1 MTHASIP
8 ASDQGTVQTGEQVTN
23 LAARVRGGASW
34 FYWIAAL
41 SVINSVVIHFH
52 GQWGFAVGLGITQV
66 FDAIAMGVGEAGG
79 SGAGMVATVIA
90 LGFDVFA
97 AAVVALFGFL
107 AAREKGW
114 AFIVGGTLY
123 AMDGLIFLI
132 VQDWMGLGLHALA
145 LFFIANGF
153 LALREL
159 RATRS

>member
-1 MTHASIP
+1 MGHASIP
-8 ASDQGTVQTGEQVTN
+8 AATQTAAQPNDRVAALT
-23 LAARVRGGASW
+23 ARVRGGASW

-41 SVINSVVIHFH
+41 SVINSVVIHFN

-66 FDAIAMGVGEAGG
+66 FDAIAMGVGQAGG
-79 SGAGMVATVIA
+79 SGAGMIATVIA

-114 AFIVGGTLY
+114 AFIVGGALY
-123 AMDGLIFLI
+123 AMDGLIFLV

-159 RATRS
+159 RAARS